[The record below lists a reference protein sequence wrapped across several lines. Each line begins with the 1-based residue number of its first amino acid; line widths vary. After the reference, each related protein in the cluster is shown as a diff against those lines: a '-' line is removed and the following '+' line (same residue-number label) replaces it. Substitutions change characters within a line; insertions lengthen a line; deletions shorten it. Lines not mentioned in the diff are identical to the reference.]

1 MKGQSHSQ
9 EVRAVV
15 ISALMEGQSVS
26 EVSASLNL
34 SKSVVSR
41 LKKEIDSTKLEQ
53 VGTVKKEKL
62 IDLVESHL
70 IASLRAAIQLAEQA
84 HDANWRSKQPA
95 SEIAVFYGVLSDKSI
110 RLIEIAGKL
119 LGQQASE

>member
-1 MKGQSHSQ
+1 MKPHGP

-15 ISALMEGQSVS
+15 ISALMAGQGVS
-26 EVSASLNL
+26 EVAASFNI
-34 SKSVVSR
+34 SKATVSR
-41 LKKEIDSTKLEQ
+41 LKKEIDSTTLEHIE
-53 VGTVKKEKL
+53 TVKKEKL

-84 HDANWRSKQPA
+84 NDVNWRSKQPA

-119 LGQQASE
+119 LGQQSGE

>member
-1 MKGQSHSQ
+1 MKPHGP

-15 ISALMEGQSVS
+15 ISALMAGQGVS
-26 EVSASLNL
+26 EVAASFNI
-34 SKSVVSR
+34 SKATVSR
-41 LKKEIDSTKLEQ
+41 LKKEIDSTTLEHIE
-53 VGTVKKEKL
+53 TVKKEKL

-84 HDANWRSKQPA
+84 NDANWRSKQPA

-119 LGQQASE
+119 LGQQSGE

>member
-1 MKGQSHSQ
+1 M
-9 EVRAVV
+9 RAVV
-15 ISALMEGQSVS
+15 ISALMAGQGVS
-26 EVSASLNL
+26 EVAASFNI
-34 SKSVVSR
+34 SKATVSR
-41 LKKEIDSTKLEQ
+41 LKKEIDSTTLEHIE
-53 VGTVKKEKL
+53 TVKKEKL

-84 HDANWRSKQPA
+84 NDANWRSKQPA

-119 LGQQASE
+119 LGQQSGE